1 MHVHLPKPI
10 HGWRQ
15 FFGEVGI
22 IVLGVLIAL
31 GAEQIVEAVHWH
43 HKVAAIRDS
52 LTGELSNDRARWEW
66 DIASTSCS
74 IRQIDA
80 LNQWITL
87 GKADQPVPDASAIG
101 VNALFLWMHSA
112 NWNLATASGSFDHF
126 PINEQLSYAALYD
139 GIAHRQAEIEKVS
152 DLMGQITA
160 LLPLARDEKG
170 RRDLQFPLAALKSHL
185 TSLSTDAGYMRRR
198 FDALGIQPDRS
209 DFAADIEASGCAR

>member
-1 MHVHLPKPI
+1 MHVHIPKPI

-31 GAEQIVEAVHWH
+31 GAEQVVEAVHWE
-43 HKVAAIRDS
+43 HKVAAIRAS

-66 DIASTSCS
+66 DVGSTACAV
-74 IRQIDA
+74 RQIDA
-80 LNQWITL
+80 VDRWTRL
-87 GKADQPVPDASAIG
+87 GDTGQPAPDASAIT

-112 NWNLATASGSFDHF
+112 SWNLATASGSFDHF
-126 PINEQLSYAALYD
+126 PIDEQLSYASLYD
-139 GIAHRQAEIEKVS
+139 GIAHRQAEIEKAH

-160 LLPLARDEKG
+160 LLPLARDHRG
-170 RRDLQFPLAALKSHL
+170 LRDLQVALSELKSRL

-198 FDALGIQPDRS
+198 FDALGIKPDRS
-209 DFAADIEASGCAR
+209 DFAADIQTSGCAR